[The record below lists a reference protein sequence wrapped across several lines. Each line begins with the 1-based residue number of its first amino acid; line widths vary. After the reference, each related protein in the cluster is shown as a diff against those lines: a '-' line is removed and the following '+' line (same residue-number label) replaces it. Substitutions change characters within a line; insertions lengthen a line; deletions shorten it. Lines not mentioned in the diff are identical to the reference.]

1 MKIDIRPAKDGRG
14 EGVCEEKLQEYI
26 VLRIE
31 VQHKIIYKSSG
42 QKEEKFLLVLA

>member
-1 MKIDIRPAKDGRG
+1 MNIDIRPKMG

-31 VQHKIIYKSSG
+31 VQHKIIY
-42 QKEEKFLLVLA
+42 